1 MRDQFLEYIESRP
14 YSANSGSNYIS
25 GINAISERFLKFDL
39 FKITSAQ
46 EVQSII
52 LELKN
57 NNEFLQANDRGHNM
71 YLRAIKHYMEFL
83 LDPNKIS
90 IQKNL
95 DLTNIQKLIATEMLK
110 IVVSGQVRIEYNEL
124 SEHVKKEY
132 GIIIN
137 PHTELPVL
145 IGDISKICHS
155 IDLPM
160 ISCIVV
166 NKETQLPGIGFYKL
180 YDELNGTKYAGNK
193 YFEEKTRNEVK
204 KAILNCADW
213 YKLSEYLNIEIEGIV
228 APKENPK
235 TENTTNIV
243 KVNNID
249 LSRFESVFPEEVN
262 EKYQE
267 GSVKSVLVNKYE
279 RNPIAKTKC
288 IEHFGTQCQIC
299 GFKFSEKY
307 GAIFENKIHVHH
319 IKPIAEIGEEYEI
332 DPIKDLIPVCPNC
345 HMVLHSK
352 GKNEVYSVDE
362 VKKMIKNNLQG

>member
-14 YSANSGSNYIS
+14 SSANSGSNYIS
-25 GINAISERFLKFDL
+25 GINAISERFLNFDL

-57 NNEFLQANDRGHNM
+57 NNEFLQANNRGHNM

-83 LDPNKIS
+83 LGPNKTS

-110 IVVSGQVRIEYNEL
+110 VVASGQVRIEYNEL
-124 SEHVKKEY
+124 SERVEKEY

-137 PHTELPVL
+137 PHTELPIL

-180 YDELNGTKYAGNK
+180 YDELNGTKYASNK
-193 YFEEKTRNEVK
+193 YFEEKIRNEVK
-204 KAILNCADW
+204 KAILNCDNW
-213 YKLSEYLNIEIEGIV
+213 YKLSEYLNIKIEGIV
-228 APKENPK
+228 DPKEKSK

-243 KVNNID
+243 KVNNSD
-249 LSRFESVFPEEVN
+249 LSRYESVFPEEVN

-279 RNPIAKTKC
+279 RNSIAKKKC

-345 HMVLHSK
+345 HMILHSK

-362 VKKMIKNNLQG
+362 VKKMIKNNL

>member
-14 YSANSGSNYIS
+14 FSANSGSNYIS
-25 GINAISERFLKFDL
+25 GINAISERFLNFDL

-83 LDPNKIS
+83 LDPNKTS

-110 IVVSGQVRIEYNEL
+110 VVASGQVRIEYNEL
-124 SEHVKKEY
+124 SERVKKEY

-137 PHTELPVL
+137 PHTELPIL

-180 YDELNGTKYAGNK
+180 YDELNGTKYASNK
-193 YFEEKTRNEVK
+193 YFEEKIRNEVK
-204 KAILNCADW
+204 KAILNCDNW
-213 YKLSEYLNIEIEGIV
+213 YKLSEYLNIKIEGIV
-228 APKENPK
+228 DPKENSK

-243 KVNNID
+243 KVNNSD
-249 LSRFESVFPEEVN
+249 LSRYESVFPEEVN

-279 RNPIAKTKC
+279 RNPIAKKKC

-345 HMVLHSK
+345 HMILHSK

-362 VKKMIKNNLQG
+362 VKKMIKNNL

>member
-1 MRDQFLEYIESRP
+1 MRNQFLEYIESRP
-14 YSANSGSNYIS
+14 SSANSGSNYIS

>member
-14 YSANSGSNYIS
+14 SSANSGSNYIS
-25 GINAISERFLKFDL
+25 GINAISERFLNFDL

-83 LDPNKIS
+83 LDPNKTS

-110 IVVSGQVRIEYNEL
+110 VVASGQVRIEYNEL
-124 SEHVKKEY
+124 SERVKKEY

-137 PHTELPVL
+137 PHTELPIL

-180 YDELNGTKYAGNK
+180 YDELNGTKYASNK
-193 YFEEKTRNEVK
+193 YFEEKIRNEVK
-204 KAILNCADW
+204 KAILNCDNW
-213 YKLSEYLNIEIEGIV
+213 YKLSEYLNIKIEGIV
-228 APKENPK
+228 DPKENSK

-243 KVNNID
+243 NVNNSD
-249 LSRFESVFPEEVN
+249 LSRYESVFPEEVN

-279 RNPIAKTKC
+279 RNPIAKKKC

-345 HMVLHSK
+345 HMILHSK

-362 VKKMIKNNLQG
+362 VKKMIKNNL

>member
-14 YSANSGSNYIS
+14 SSANSGSNYIS

-39 FKITSAQ
+39 FKIASAQ

-57 NNEFLQANDRGHNM
+57 NKDFMQANTKGHNM

-83 LDPNKIS
+83 LEPNKKS
-90 IQKNL
+90 ILKKSN
-95 DLTNIQKLIATEMLK
+95 LTNIQKLIATEMLK
-110 IVVSGQVRIEYNEL
+110 IVISGQVRIEYNEL
-124 SEHVKKEY
+124 SERIKKEY
-132 GIIIN
+132 GIIVN
-137 PHTELPVL
+137 PHTELPIL

-155 IDLPM
+155 INLPM

-180 YDELNGTKYAGNK
+180 YDELNGTKYASNK
-193 YFEEKTRNEVK
+193 YFEEKIRNEVK
-204 KAILNCADW
+204 KAILNCGDW
-213 YKLSEYLNIEIEGIV
+213 YKLSEYLDIEIEGIV
-228 APKENPK
+228 TPKENSK
-235 TENTTNIV
+235 TENKTNSVSI
-243 KVNNID
+243 NNND
-249 LSRFESVFPEEVN
+249 LSKFESVFPEEVS

-267 GSVKSVLVNKYE
+267 GTVKSVLVNKYE
-279 RNPIAKTKC
+279 RNPIAKKKC
-288 IEHFGTQCQIC
+288 IEYFGTQCQIC

-345 HMVLHSK
+345 HMILHSK
-352 GKNEVYSVDE
+352 GKNEVYSIDE
-362 VKKMIKNNLQG
+362 VKKMIKNNL